1 MINPFEYVTVLIS
14 IVLGLGI
21 TQILTGI
28 ADLVH
33 QSKRVKVYWP
43 HLLWVIVILVLHVQ
57 DWWVTFDLRNFAP
70 WRLPTFLFVMIYP
83 VVLFILAR
91 LLFPFGIQDGLVDLK
106 EFYHENYRKIFVF
119 GAALPILA
127 ILDDIFVR
135 GNDIVPKMHVEP
147 ELTKVILPAF
157 LIFMCLRKKESPEW
171 LHKLIA
177 LAFLGILVASIIIE
191 WNVWLIAN

>member
-57 DWWVTFDLRNFAP
+57 DWWVTFDLRNFSP

-91 LLFPFGIQDGLVDLK
+91 LLFPFGLQEGMVDLK
-106 EFYHENYRKIFVF
+106 EFYLENYRKIFVF

-127 ILDDIFVR
+127 ILDSVLIR
-135 GNDIVPKMHVEP
+135 GMDWGAQLIKFM
-147 ELTKVILPAF
+147 LPAF

-177 LAFLGILVASIIIE
+177 LAFFGILVTSIIIE